1 MSIFTHFTLGTRD
14 LARAKAFYDRVLEP
28 LNLRPLIDVEGKVCG
43 WGVDAPQ
50 LMILYPRNGEPAT
63 HSNGLTVG
71 LVAPSRDA
79 VREFHRRAL
88 ELGGTCEGAPG
99 PRPFAPH
106 AYAAYIRDLDGHKI
120 VASCRTPE

>member
-1 MSIFTHFTLGTRD
+1 MTIFTHFTLGTRD
-14 LARAKAFYDRVLEP
+14 LVRAKAFYDRVLEP
-28 LNLRPLIDVEGKVCG
+28 LNLKSLLSVDGKVCG

-63 HSNGLTVG
+63 QANGLTVG
-71 LVAPSRDA
+71 LVAPSREA

-88 ELGGTCEGAPG
+88 ELGGTCEGEPG
-99 PRPFAPH
+99 PRPFAPN
-106 AYAAYIRDLDGHKI
+106 AYAAYVRDLDGHKI